1 MERSG
6 IATTQISLIRDHTER
21 IGPPRALWVPFEL
34 GRPVGAPGNP
44 AFQARVLRSALALL
58 EYPEGPVLEDFPDD
72 EPDGAAPE
80 VPLACPVSFA
90 ADVDALDTQS
100 ELLHAFRAEAEG
112 LRSWYDQAVEL
123 RGRTTANSTGLSP
136 DAVVNF
142 VAAFARGEEPTNPL
156 AGVPLG
162 MALKMATE
170 DLKAYYNES
179 ITAQP
184 GRATDVVSL
193 EEWFWN
199 ETAAA
204 RVLNEIRKHC
214 LAREG
219 AMYQQLGH
227 TWLVPR
233 RQLPHFEE

>member
-1 MERSG
+1 M
-6 IATTQISLIRDHTER
+6 
-21 IGPPRALWVPFEL
+21 PFEL
-34 GRPVGAPGNP
+34 GRPVGAPGDP
-44 AFQARVLRSALALL
+44 AFQKRVLRSALALL
-58 EYPEGPVLEDFPDD
+58 ERTDGPVLEDFPDD
-72 EPDGAAPE
+72 EPEGATPDM
-80 VPLACPVSFA
+80 PLACPVSFA
-90 ADVDALDTQS
+90 SEVDALDTQS
-100 ELLHAFRAEAEG
+100 ELLNAFRTEADG

-123 RGRTTANSTGLSP
+123 RGRTTANSTGLAP
-136 DAVVNF
+136 DTVVDF
-142 VAAFARGEEPTNPL
+142 VTAFARGEEPANPV

-179 ITAQP
+179 VTAQP
-184 GRATDVVSL
+184 GRSTDVVSL

-214 LAREG
+214 LTREG

-233 RQLPHFEE
+233 RQLPRFEE